1 MSVLAK
7 YLYKFG
13 NKFSLVFQNLEDIEK
28 RNLYLLE
35 LIKLKEI

>member
-7 YLYKFG
+7 YLYKFV
-13 NKFSLVFQNLEDIEK
+13 NKFSLVFQNLEDIQK
-28 RNLYLLE
+28 TNLNLLE